1 MKSNKVSIIM
11 NCYNGEKYL
20 HEAIISVLV
29 QTYKN
34 WELIFWDNNSIDN
47 SADIFKSYKDKR
59 LKYFLS
65 KKKTILHVARNLALS
80 KSKGKFITFIDTD
93 DFWHKKKLET
103 QMQLFKKKKDIACV
117 HSKLWVKYQDSIL
130 PKKLFTWKNLPEG
143 FIFEKLVKKYNL
155 GFTTVIL
162 KKSTLK
168 NFPNIFNTKKDFISD
183 FDLIFNL
190 AKKYKFACVQKPLST
205 YRKHKYNFSNFIFD
219 RQIKQMDY
227 WIKIKKKNSFLNKNQ
242 YIYLKKHI
250 KYMKFKSKIIK
261 SNFSD
266 FIKLIFSKKN
276 NYNFI
281 KLIFVYLFNKF

>member
-1 MKSNKVSIIM
+1 M

-20 HEAIISVLV
+20 TDSLSSL
-29 QTYKN
+29 QSQSYKN

-47 SADIFKSYKDKR
+47 SANIFKSYKDKR

-65 KKKTILHVARNLALS
+65 KKNTALHVARNLALS

-93 DFWHKKKLET
+93 DFWHKNKLIK
-103 QMQLFKKKKDIACV
+103 QMQLFKKKRDIACV
-117 HSKLWVKYQDSIL
+117 HSKLWVKYQESIL
-130 PKKLFTWKNLPEG
+130 PKKLFTWKNLPED
-143 FIFEKLVKKYNL
+143 FIFEDLVKRYNL

-162 KKSTLK
+162 KKSALK

-205 YRKHKYNFSNFIFD
+205 YRKHKYNYSNFIFD
-219 RQIKQMDY
+219 KQIKQMDD
-227 WIKIKKKNSFLNKNQ
+227 WIKMKKEKNFFNKSKN
-242 YIYLKKHI
+242 IYLKKHI

-261 SNFSD
+261 SNFLD

-276 NYNFI
+276 S
-281 KLIFVYLFNKF
+281 